1 MMIVKTTRSHKASPS
16 HRVSPTVLRVSSAA
30 VRRPVFALALM
41 ALMWTATPATVMAQ
55 ASEGDQNAQA
65 PTRTELLESLRRAT
79 ADTVETPTRSS
90 VERGLRRFR
99 DATNFVGNLRGGW
112 KGFHFATG
120 DFPAGAGFAYGL
132 GFTELAM
139 GSPYAE
145 PDLPN
150 RVEVRAIA
158 ASSNAGYRQVGGKLV
173 FHRLGGGPFSAA
185 VRGQYYEFPQED
197 FFGLGPQSV
206 EQNRTSFLVESTE
219 VGADVW
225 WTPVERLRVGGSLS
239 YLDPSIG
246 SGTDNRYPS
255 TEELFDRTTLS
266 GFRVQPNFRRID
278 GWIDFD
284 GRDNPS
290 DPRAGGFYRV
300 RISDFQDRDL
310 DTFAFRRVEVD
321 VQQYLSLSQKHQVIA
336 LRASAVVTHAD
347 AGNEVP
353 FYYQPTLG
361 GKQTLRGFREFR
373 FRDRNSLLFTA
384 EYRWAAWWALDPA
397 LFVDAGKVASRRNDL
412 DLSNLEVSYGIGF
425 RFHSTNSFMMRLDLA
440 KSREGFIPFLRFDH
454 AF

>member
-1 MMIVKTTRSHKASPS
+1 
-16 HRVSPTVLRVSSAA
+16 
-30 VRRPVFALALM
+30 M
-41 ALMWTATPATVMAQ
+41 ALLCTATPATVMAQ
-55 ASEGDQNAQA
+55 ASEGDQSAQA
-65 PTRTELLESLRRAT
+65 PTRTELLEGSRRAK

-99 DATNFVGNLRGGW
+99 DATNVVGNLRGGW
-112 KGFHFATG
+112 RGFHFATG

-132 GFTELAM
+132 GFTDLAM

-145 PDLPN
+145 ADLPN

-158 ASSNAGYRQVGGKLV
+158 ASSNAGYRQVGGELV

-185 VRGQYYEFPQED
+185 LRGQYYEFPQED

-225 WTPVERLRVGGSLS
+225 WTPVERLRAGGSVS
-239 YLDPSIG
+239 YLNPSIG

-255 TEELFDRTTLS
+255 TEERFDRTTLP
-266 GFRVQPNFRRID
+266 GFRMQPDFRRID

-290 DPRAGGFYRV
+290 DPRAGGFYLA
-300 RISDFQDRDL
+300 RISDFRDRDL
-310 DTFAFRRVEVD
+310 DAFAFRRVELD
-321 VQQYLSLSQKHQVIA
+321 VQQYLPISQKHQVIA
-336 LRASAVVTHAD
+336 LRASAVLTHAD

-373 FRDRNSLLFTA
+373 FRDRNSLLLTA
-384 EYRWAAWWALDPA
+384 EYRWEAWWALDPA

-412 DLSNLEVSYGIGF
+412 DLSDLEVSYGIGF
-425 RFHSTNSFMMRLDLA
+425 RFHSTNSFILRLDLA

-454 AF
+454 VF